1 MVELRNLR
9 KSYDGGR
16 VLAVDDLS
24 LTVQPGEIFGF
35 LGPNGAGKTTT
46 IRMMVGILPP
56 DSGRVIID
64 GIDMAERPIEAK
76 RRIGFVPDTPEVYER
91 LTGIEY
97 LRFLA
102 DVYGVD
108 ARQRRERIE
117 RLASLFQLEDALG
130 DRIASYSHGMRQK
143 LVLIGAL
150 IHDPPVW
157 VLDEPMVGLDPR
169 SAHELK
175 NLMAEHCA
183 AGRTV
188 FFSTHILEV
197 AERLCHR
204 VGIIHR
210 GRLIACGTLEELR
223 AQAAAGSETLESLFL
238 ELTEHE

>member
-1 MVELRNLR
+1 MW
-9 KSYDGGR
+9 
-16 VLAVDDLS
+16 AVDDLS
-24 LTVQPGEIFGF
+24 LTVRPGEIFGF

-46 IRMMVGILPP
+46 LRMMAGILTP
-56 DSGRVIID
+56 DAGRVVID
-64 GIDMAERPIEAK
+64 GIDMAERPLEAK

-91 LTGIEY
+91 LTGLEY

-108 ARQRRERIE
+108 ARRRRERIE
-117 RLASLFQLEDALG
+117 RLAGVFELEPALG

-150 IHDPPVW
+150 LHDPPVW
-157 VLDEPMVGLDPR
+157 ILDEPMVGLDPR
-169 SAHELK
+169 STHELK
-175 NLMAEHCA
+175 NLMHEHAA

-188 FFSTHILEV
+188 FFSTHLLDV

-204 VGIIHR
+204 VAIIQK

-223 AQAAAGSETLESLFL
+223 AQAAAGSGTLESLFL
-238 ELTEHE
+238 ELTHHD